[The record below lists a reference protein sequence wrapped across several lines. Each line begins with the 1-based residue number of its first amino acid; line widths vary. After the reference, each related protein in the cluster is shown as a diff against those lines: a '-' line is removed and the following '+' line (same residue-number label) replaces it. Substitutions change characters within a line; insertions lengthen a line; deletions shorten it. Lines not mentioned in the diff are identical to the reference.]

1 MTALCPATASE
12 IALAIRERRVTA
24 VDVLAAYLERIGRV
38 NPRVNAVVTLD
49 AERAHWRARE
59 ADAALARGEVWGA
72 LHGVPV
78 TFKDS
83 FETAGVRTVCGADF
97 LADHVPAQDATVV
110 TQCLRAGAILLG
122 KTNVPPMLDGLDTD
136 NPVFGPTRNPWN
148 LAHTPGMSSGG
159 SGAAVAAGLTPLD
172 IASDMSGSIR
182 LPAHF
187 CGTFGL
193 KPTQHRI
200 SRAGHIPPMR
210 TARYVG
216 NPLAA
221 IGPMARSVADLALA
235 FGVLAGAA
243 DPDYPETLPMPADG
257 PGGSPAGTGV
267 LRVGWCD
274 GFGDLPATAETR
286 EALGRFAE
294 GLASGGVQVRRC
306 SPPGF
311 DFQKAWRAVGT
322 IFGFTIAASMTEDVH
337 AGWLEHL
344 SAGPPDASN
353 PMLAGLLAGA
363 SFNMPAYLTA
373 LDDRLGL
380 IRELNA
386 FLSDENDLDAWLCPA
401 ACSPAPSSAQAGR
414 PVDIDGQSV
423 PYGMAL
429 FGYASVFNLTGH
441 PAVSLPVAKSAGGL
455 PIGFQLVGKP
465 WREMELLAA
474 AGRLCPEP
482 APLPDLD

>member
-1 MTALCPATASE
+1 MNALCPATASQ

-24 VDVLAAYLERIGRV
+24 VDVLAAHLERIARI

-49 AERAHWRARE
+49 AERAHQRARE
-59 ADAALARGEVWGA
+59 ADAALARGELWGP

-97 LADHVPAQDATVV
+97 LADYVPTQDATVV
-110 TQCLRAGAILLG
+110 MQCLGAGAILLG
-122 KTNVPPMLDGLDTD
+122 KTNVPPMLDGSDTD
-136 NPVFGPTRNPWN
+136 NPVFGATRNPWN

-243 DPDYPETLPMPADG
+243 DPDYPETLPMPV
-257 PGGSPAGTGV
+257 GGSANGGGA

-274 GFGDLPATAETR
+274 GFGDLPVSGETR

-294 GLASGGVQVRRC
+294 EMAAGGVEVRRC

-311 DFQKAWRAVGT
+311 DFHKAWRATGT
-322 IFGFTIAASMTEDVH
+322 IFGFTIAASMPEDVR
-337 AGWLEHL
+337 AGWAEHL
-344 SAGPPDASN
+344 AATPADAAN
-353 PMLAGLLAGA
+353 PMLAGLLDGA
-363 SFNMPAYLTA
+363 RLEMAAYLTA
-373 LDDRLGL
+373 MADRMTLM
-380 IRELNA
+380 RELNA
-386 FLSDENDLDAWLCPA
+386 FLSDENGLDAWLCPA
-401 ACSPAPSSAQAGR
+401 ACGPAPASARAGQ

-429 FGYASVFNLTGH
+429 FGHVSIFNLTGH

-474 AGRLCPEP
+474 AGRLCPDP